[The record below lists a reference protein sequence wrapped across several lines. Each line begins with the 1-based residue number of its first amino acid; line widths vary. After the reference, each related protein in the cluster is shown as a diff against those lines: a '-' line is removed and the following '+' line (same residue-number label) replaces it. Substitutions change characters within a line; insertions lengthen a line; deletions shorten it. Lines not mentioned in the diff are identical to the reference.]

1 MTVRLIAAVGL
12 CALVGGCVSLEE
24 LRAQDEAACT
34 GYGFRPGTD
43 DFATCLQ
50 RESLAR
56 RYASPPPVYYWP
68 NWGPPWR
75 PWP

>member
-1 MTVRLIAAVGL
+1 VTTRQVAAIGL
-12 CALVGGCVSLEE
+12 VALLAGCVSPEE
-24 LRAQDEAACT
+24 LRAHDEAVCA
-34 GYGFRPGTD
+34 GYGFRLGTD

-56 RYASPPPVYYWP
+56 RYASPPVYYWP
-68 NWGPPWR
+68 NWTPPWR